1 MNKTL
6 SGILTFIVYFSFA
19 LTACPVNKP
28 KAMINWSETAMD
40 FGQVPY
46 NQPIEVEFRFQNSG
60 MFPLIINNVEPSC
73 GCTVADFPKQPIPAG
88 GEGSIKVTFDAKL
101 SGYFSK
107 TITVHSNT
115 EEKITTLFIKG
126 EVVK

>member
-6 SGILTFIVYFSFA
+6 TGILTFVFCFSFA
-19 LTACPVNKP
+19 VTAYSVNKP

-46 NQPIEVEFRFQNSG
+46 NKPIEVEFKFQNSG

-73 GCTVADFPKQPIPAG
+73 GCTVPAG